1 MVMAMHW
8 HINRSP
14 EVWKDP
20 LQFHPERFIDANGQ
34 LAMSNNL
41 MPFQVRTKFAI
52 RFFKAIMILTFY
64 LKTCGI
70 SLFAELIGYVF
81 GVRAF

>member
-1 MVMAMHW
+1 MALHW

-41 MPFQVRTKFAI
+41 MPFQVRSKFAI
-52 RFFKAIMILTFY
+52 TLKFFQSNCDTDILFELYISTF
-64 LKTCGI
+64 
-70 SLFAELIGYVF
+70 
-81 GVRAF
+81 